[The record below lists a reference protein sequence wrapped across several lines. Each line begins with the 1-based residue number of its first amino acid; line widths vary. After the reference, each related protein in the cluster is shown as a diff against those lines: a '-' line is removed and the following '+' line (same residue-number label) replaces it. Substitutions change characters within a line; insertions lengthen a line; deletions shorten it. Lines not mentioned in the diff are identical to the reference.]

1 MAQIRCPKCGAAA
14 DVAVGTPY
22 CAKCGWNREAAV
34 RKLTRITWLLP
45 ALIVL
50 FDLIGIVGLGL
61 VKHNWSGAILFA
73 TLPTLL
79 LGFVYAG
86 AKQGLTKLRPPQG
99 MAPSSHGDTGAFAKT
114 ASASVSQEK
123 SQQYDFMISL
133 PTPRPVR
140 LGPRGKIMLTMV
152 LLVVFFLDAFLI
164 WSLYGLWH
172 GTRSFADF
180 HGPQIFL
187 ACLTVLIACVPLFVR
202 RGMVRHKNLMENGA
216 VAMARVTGQR
226 TLKSNS
232 IITYEFEDADGKT
245 ITESGPDLTRS
256 LYEGM
261 TVPVFY
267 DPQNPKRQVAA
278 CASFFEIVNPS
289 NA

>member
-1 MAQIRCPKCGAAA
+1 MVQITCPKCGAAA

-45 ALIVL
+45 ALIIV
-50 FDLIGIVGLGL
+50 FDLIGIIGLGF

-86 AKQGLTKLRPPQG
+86 AKQGLTKLRAPQG
-99 MAPSSHGDTGAFAKT
+99 TVSSSRGEAASFAKT
-114 ASASVSQEK
+114 ADASVNQEK
-123 SQQYDFMISL
+123 SQQYDFLVSL
-133 PTPRPVR
+133 PSPRPVR
-140 LGPRGKIMLTMV
+140 LGPRGKVMLTMV

-164 WSLYGLWH
+164 WSLYGVWY
-172 GTRSFADF
+172 GARSFADF

-187 ACLTVLIACVPLFVR
+187 ACLTVLIACVPFFVR
-202 RGMVRHKNLMENGA
+202 RGIVRHKNLMENGA

-232 IITYEFEDADGKT
+232 IIAYEFEDANGKT
-245 ITESGPDLTRS
+245 ISESGPDLTRS
-256 LYEGM
+256 LYQGM

-267 DPQNPKRQVAA
+267 DAQNSKRRVAA
-278 CASFFEIVNPS
+278 CASFFEIVNRS
-289 NA
+289 EG